1 MSRSPFARTLGR
13 PPTRRLFL
21 GSALAATGLCQRAWA
36 FGEASELDVAEI
48 QLSSGTLSRPNAW
61 TRLLFELIQTTS
73 VEANPRA
80 VQVAPDDP
88 ELFAHPFAV
97 LVGNAL
103 LPQLS
108 GRSREQL
115 ARYVS
120 YGGFL
125 VVDDA
130 SGEAGGPFDTS
141 ARALIA
147 SLFPTRPLAVLSAD
161 HSVYRSFFLLK
172 EPVGR
177 IAAHRVLEG
186 VQLGSMH
193 PVLFCPD
200 DLSGALDR
208 RPDGLDLHACVP
220 GGEAQRREAI
230 KLAINLVMYAL
241 TSNYK
246 HDQAHVR
253 ALMEEGRIE

>member
-1 MSRSPFARTLGR
+1 MMRNVSRRTWIA
-13 PPTRRLFL
+13 
-21 GSALAATGLCQRAWA
+21 GSLAAAALSRRAFA
-36 FGEASELDVAEI
+36 FGEASQLDVAEI

-80 VQVAPDDP
+80 VQLAPDDP

-97 LVGNAL
+97 LVGNGAL
-103 LPQLS
+103 PDI
-108 GRSREQL
+108 GDRAREQL

-125 VVDDA
+125 VFDDA
-130 SGEAGGPFDTS
+130 TGQTGGAFDVS

-161 HSVYRSFFLLK
+161 HSVYRAFFLLK

-177 IAAHRVLEG
+177 LATHRVLEG

-193 PVLFCPD
+193 PILYCPD

-208 RPDGLDLHACVP
+208 RADGLDLNPCIP
-220 GGEAQRREAI
+220 GGESQRHEAI
-230 KLAINLVMYAL
+230 KLAINLIMYAL

-253 ALMEEGRIE
+253 ALMDAGRIE

>member
-1 MSRSPFARTLGR
+1 MMLRVPAPSRRGLLGA
-13 PPTRRLFL
+13 
-21 GSALAATGLCQRAWA
+21 ALALTATPRAFA
-36 FGEASELDVAEI
+36 LGESSQLDVAEI
-48 QLSSGTLSRPNAW
+48 VLAGATLSRPNAW
-61 TRLLFELIQTTS
+61 IRLLYELIQTTS
-73 VEANPRA
+73 VEASPRA

-97 LVGNAL
+97 LVGNAA
-103 LPQLS
+103 LPTISQKA
-108 GRSREQL
+108 REQL
-115 ARYVS
+115 VRYVS

-125 VVDDA
+125 LIDNTT
-130 SGEAGGPFDTS
+130 GEMGGAFDRS
-141 ARALIA
+141 ARDLVA
-147 SLFPTRPLAVLSAD
+147 SLFPTRPLAALSAD
-161 HSVYRSFFLLK
+161 HSIYRSFFLLR

-177 IAAHRVLEG
+177 LATHRVLEG

-193 PVLFCPD
+193 PVIYCPD

-208 RPDGLDLHACVP
+208 RPDGFDIQACTP
-220 GGEAQRREAI
+220 GGELQRREAI

-253 ALMEEGRIE
+253 ALMEEGRLE